1 MKSLK
6 MTRILFALA
15 LTGTALSANA
25 GDVEITNNSDW
36 SLTHLYISSVD
47 QEAWGEDQLSDK
59 VIGTGE
65 SFTLTGVPCA
75 TYDVKLRD
83 EDGDECEVANVDI
96 CGDGGWTIESEDLLA
111 CQSET
116 AK

>member
-6 MTRILFALA
+6 MTQILLALA
-15 LTGTALSANA
+15 LTGTALTASA
-25 GDVEITNNSDW
+25 GDVKITNASDW
-36 SLTHLYISSVD
+36 SLTHVFISAVD
-47 QEAWGEDQLSDK
+47 QEEWGEDQLGDK
-59 VIGTGE
+59 IIETGD

-83 EDGDECEVANVDI
+83 EDGDECEVADVDI
-96 CGDGGWTIESEDLLA
+96 CGDGGWTIESDDLLA

>member
-6 MTRILFALA
+6 MSRIVLALA
-15 LTGTALSANA
+15 LTGTALTASA
-25 GDVEITNNSDW
+25 GDVKITNNSDW
-36 SLTHLYISSVD
+36 SLTHVFISAVD
-47 QEAWGEDQLSDK
+47 QEAWGEDQLGDK
-59 VIGTGE
+59 VIGTGD

-75 TYDVKLRD
+75 SYDVKLRD
-83 EDGDECEVANVDI
+83 EDGDECEVADVDI
-96 CGDGGWTIESEDLLA
+96 CGDGGWTIESDDLLA

>member
-1 MKSLK
+1 MSSLK
-6 MTRILFALA
+6 MTRIILALA
-15 LTGTALSANA
+15 LTGAVFTANA
-25 GDVEITNNSDW
+25 GDVKITNASDW
-36 SLTHLYISSVD
+36 SLTHVFISAVD
-47 QEAWGEDQLSDK
+47 QEQWGEDQLGDK

-75 TYDVKLRD
+75 TYDEKLRD
-83 EDGDECEVANVDI
+83 EDGDECEVADVDI
-96 CGDGGWTIESEDLLA
+96 CGDGGWTIESDDLLA